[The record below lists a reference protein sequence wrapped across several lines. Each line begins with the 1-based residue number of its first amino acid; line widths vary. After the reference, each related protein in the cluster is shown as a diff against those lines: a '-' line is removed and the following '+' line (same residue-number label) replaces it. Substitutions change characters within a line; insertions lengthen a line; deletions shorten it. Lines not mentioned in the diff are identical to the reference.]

1 MVSEIMLRLK
11 ESLPA
16 DVLKIMGKI
25 LSNAKSKF
33 LKRINLALEMSSDQV
48 KDLFRY
54 FLLEELQSM
63 NLDDSIIDSVE
74 DIMHLCNVPP

>member
-54 FLLEELQSM
+54 FLLEELQPM

-74 DIMHLCNVPP
+74 DIIHLCNVPP